1 MKEQLTQLIE
11 AFGAARYSQN
21 QTLIEMSA
29 TNLREFLSKVE
40 IVEMPPR
47 PQMPPL
53 QQEVLP
59 TE

>member
-21 QTLIEMSA
+21 KTLIEMSA
-29 TNLREFLSKVE
+29 TNLREFLDRVE
-40 IVEMPPR
+40 IVEMPP
-47 PQMPPL
+47 L
-53 QQEVLP
+53 QQEIRP

>member
-40 IVEMPPR
+40 IVEMPPL
-47 PQMPPL
+47 PQ
-53 QQEVLP
+53 EILP